1 MRNSAGPNDAPST
14 RSRWKRQVSGAR
26 LQPNEEVRLKLIEA
40 AGKMIG
46 KYGYA
51 GCSIARVTA
60 RAKIAHGAFY
70 LNFASQ
76 QDLFDAVLPTLGASM
91 LHEIGQAIQS
101 PKDIIDLERRGFKA
115 NFEYLTNHPY
125 LYRVLSEAELY
136 APAAF
141 QQHLNAMVTGYVSS
155 LRRSRFL
162 HYIDS
167 YSDDE
172 LEAIAT
178 MLIGARAYLLMRYG
192 VVNNAVKPLPP
203 GKLEAYLKFVSHGL
217 AGLGHEAAVTR
228 SGPSRRRRVSAGSR
242 ASAAELSK
250 VATKTD
256 P

>member
-1 MRNSAGPNDAPST
+1 
-14 RSRWKRQVSGAR
+14 
-26 LQPNEEVRLKLIEA
+26 
-40 AGKMIG
+40 
-46 KYGYA
+46 
-51 GCSIARVTA
+51 
-60 RAKIAHGAFY
+60 
-70 LNFASQ
+70 
-76 QDLFDAVLPTLGASM
+76 
-91 LHEIGQAIQS
+91 
-101 PKDIIDLERRGFKA
+101 
-115 NFEYLTNHPY
+115 
-125 LYRVLSEAELY
+125 VLSEAELY

-141 QQHLNAMVTGYVSS
+141 QQHLNAMVTGYVRS

-203 GKLEAYLKFVSHGL
+203 GKLETYLKFVSHGL

>member
-14 RSRWKRQVSGAR
+14 RSRWKRQVCGAR

-60 RAKIAHGAFY
+60 RAKFAHGAFY

-115 NFEYLTNHPY
+115 NFDYLTNHPY

-136 APAAF
+136 APAAYH
-141 QQHLNAMVTGYVSS
+141 QHLNAMVTGYVHS

-192 VVNNAVKPLPP
+192 VVNNAVKPLPS

-217 AGLGHEAAVTR
+217 AGFGHAAAVPG
-228 SGPSRRRRVSAGSR
+228 SGAEPDQTGTTSESPPLKGQR
-242 ASAAELSK
+242 ALE
-250 VATKTD
+250 
-256 P
+256 